1 MKLPNGYGSI
11 YKLSGKRR
19 KPWIVRKTV
28 GWKIDPVTH
37 KSKQQYI
44 TIGNYTTRAD
54 AMAAL
59 TNYNENP
66 YDIKLIL

>member
-37 KSKQQYI
+37 KSVS
-44 TIGNYTTRAD
+44 YTHLQNPNKVD
-54 AMAAL
+54 AYFSL
-59 TNYNENP
+59 YT
-66 YDIKLIL
+66 